1 MSTSIDKCIKDYVAL
16 THEDINI
23 FKSDMLMIAYNSVF
37 NKSVFNLRS
46 KDDEQISFIS
56 NMKSDCKLK
65 ILLLEASINNW
76 NIPKD
81 DTKDTK
87 NNKNIVNPV
96 YSDDYDDEYDETDYV
111 VETED
116 ETDYVVEDKIQEK
129 EKQEKEKQEK
139 EKQEKEKQEKEKQE
153 KEKQEKEDKINKLD
167 ITLSKFSKKDVLFE
181 IIVLHYSY
189 NICNYVLI
197 NYVKNK
203 TLLEVYTS
211 YYDTHIS
218 KTNKK
223 RKLDYNTNKKNEDEH
238 NYDKQ
243 SQKRRRVDKERNAKE
258 FVKKIFKCT
267 SQYSDDDIEKYYTS
281 TPDSDKYEKALTEL
295 QQYQTSDKP
304 QIFKIMDMPLPIS
317 QKNNILK
324 QYTNLINSRFS
335 ENKLKT
341 WFDSVMTIPF
351 NIYKGINLKTMI
363 NESPKKIKKFLNKL
377 QDVMDKAVFGHD
389 DAKRQIIQ
397 TMGQHIRNP
406 TAKGSVLG
414 LWGPMGNGKCFAA
427 DTPILMYD
435 GERKSVQDVKIGDV
449 LMGDDSKPRNVL
461 SLGSGEDE
469 MYEII
474 SKNESYTVNSEHILC
489 LKVTNLDD
497 VKYLPNSV
505 DEKNVVEITV
515 RDYLKLPDN
524 IKNRLKG
531 YKTGVD
537 FSTKQI
543 TIDPYTIGLFVG
555 KADVKNIPNEY
566 KINDRQTRLKLLA
579 GLIDSDGYYNKEN
592 ECFEITQKSKILS
605 EDILFLCRSLGFAS
619 YQYKKDELYYITIH
633 GNKLEEIPIKSS
645 NKINKSDKTREDVLE
660 DDIQVISKGHGNYY
674 GFMIDGNE
682 RFVLGNFTVTHNTTL
697 IKEGIAKAMDKPFVF
712 ISLGGATDSSFL
724 EGHSYTYEGSIYGRI
739 MNGIIASKCMDP
751 IIYFDELD
759 KISKTHKGDE
769 IVNLLIHLTDPAQ
782 NNHFRDKYFHGIDID
797 LSRATMIFSF
807 NDPCRVNPILL
818 DRITTVE
825 TKFLMTA
832 QKIHIAQNYLI
843 PEMMKDMG
851 LEKDSISINDDV
863 LRHIIDSYTREGGVR
878 KLKALL
884 YMIIRELN
892 LANLLETLVEE
903 DTVVFPFE
911 IKFDHIKTLLKHK
924 TIIDPDTINSVS
936 KPGVINGLYATSIGV
951 GGVLP
956 IEILKMPAT
965 RPYEIKT
972 TGNLEKVI
980 KESTEVAS
988 TLAFNCLDKKLQ
1000 DKYALEW
1007 KKKPYGF
1014 HIHCP
1019 EGATPKDGPSA
1030 GTALTVALYS
1040 MLTGM
1045 KVRNDIAITGE
1056 INLQGK
1062 VTAIG
1067 GLENKLEGAKKTG
1080 VKLVLCPK
1088 ENQKHL
1094 DKIIERNPTLID
1106 NNFKVIT
1113 IESINEAFNYSL
1125 ID

>member
-1 MSTSIDKCIKDYVAL
+1 
-16 THEDINI
+16 
-23 FKSDMLMIAYNSVF
+23 
-37 NKSVFNLRS
+37 
-46 KDDEQISFIS
+46 
-56 NMKSDCKLK
+56 
-65 ILLLEASINNW
+65 
-76 NIPKD
+76 
-81 DTKDTK
+81 
-87 NNKNIVNPV
+87 
-96 YSDDYDDEYDETDYV
+96 
-111 VETED
+111 
-116 ETDYVVEDKIQEK
+116 
-129 EKQEKEKQEK
+129 
-139 EKQEKEKQEKEKQE
+139 
-153 KEKQEKEDKINKLD
+153 
-167 ITLSKFSKKDVLFE
+167 
-181 IIVLHYSY
+181 
-189 NICNYVLI
+189 
-197 NYVKNK
+197 
-203 TLLEVYTS
+203 
-211 YYDTHIS
+211 
-218 KTNKK
+218 
-223 RKLDYNTNKKNEDEH
+223 
-238 NYDKQ
+238 
-243 SQKRRRVDKERNAKE
+243 
-258 FVKKIFKCT
+258 
-267 SQYSDDDIEKYYTS
+267 
-281 TPDSDKYEKALTEL
+281 
-295 QQYQTSDKP
+295 
-304 QIFKIMDMPLPIS
+304 MDMPLPIS

-351 NIYKGINLKTMI
+351 NVYKGINLKTMKT
-363 NESPKKIKKFLNKL
+363 ESSKRIKKFLNKL
-377 QDVMDKAVFGHD
+377 QEVMDNAVYGHD

-406 TAKGSVLG
+406 TAKGTVLG

-435 GERKSVQDVKIGDV
+435 GHTKKVQDVKVGDV

-461 SLGSGEDE
+461 SLGSGQDE
-469 MYEII
+469 MYEIM

-489 LKVTNLDD
+489 LKETNSDKVT
-497 VKYLPNSV
+497 
-505 DEKNVVEITV
+505 EITV
-515 RDYLKLPDN
+515 RDYLKLSDD
-524 IKNRLKG
+524 IKKGLKG

-537 FSTKQI
+537 FPSKKVSYE
-543 TIDPYTIGLFVG
+543 PYAIGLWLKG
-555 KADVKNIPNEY
+555 ADAESIPDEY
-566 KINDRQTRLKLLA
+566 KVNDRQIRLKLLA

-592 ECFEITQKSKILS
+592 KCFEITQKSNILS
-605 EDILFLCRSLGFAS
+605 DDILFICRSLGFAS
-619 YQYKKDELYYITIH
+619 YKYKKDDFYQITIQ
-633 GNKLEEIPIKSS
+633 GKKLYEIPTEYSC
-645 NKINKSDKTREDVLE
+645 KIDKDSKDILEDVLLN
-660 DDIQVISKGHGNYY
+660 DINVVSKGFGNYY

-712 ISLGGATDSSFL
+712 ISLGGATDASFL

-759 KISKTHKGDE
+759 KISKTPKGEE

-807 NDPCRVNPILL
+807 NDPSRVNPILL

-825 TKFLMTA
+825 TKFLMTT

-851 LEKDSISINDDV
+851 LEKDYITINDDV
-863 LRHIIDSYTREGGVR
+863 LRYIIDSYTREGGVR

-884 YMIIRELN
+884 YMIVRELN
-892 LANLLETLVEE
+892 LASLLETEVEDDLVI
-903 DTVVFPFE
+903 FPFDV
-911 IKFDHIKTLLKHK
+911 KFKHIKTLLKNK
-924 TIIDPDTINSVS
+924 TIIDPDTINDVS
-936 KPGVINGLYATSIGV
+936 KPGVINGLYATSMGV

-1000 DKYALEW
+1000 DKYASEW

-1094 DKIIERNPTLID
+1094 DKIKERNPTLID
-1106 NNFKVIT
+1106 DNFKVIT
-1113 IESINEAFNYSL
+1113 VETIDEAFSYSL
-1125 ID
+1125 VD